1 MTPNDFLDF
10 RGKAVLITGAA
21 TGIGRA
27 MAVGFASRG
36 ARVAI
41 GDINEEAARETLDHL
56 RVDEPPWRIVAVFET
71 DLDQHHFG
79 TKRSR
84 IGHAGQG
91 CDSAAR
97 GLAPALG
104 PGSNPVVP
112 TNQIKGLRLSLVAF
126 SSR

>member
-56 RVDEPPWRIVAVFET
+56 RVDEPPWRIVAVF
-71 DLDQHHFG
+71 G
-79 TKRSR
+79 T
-84 IGHAGQG
+84 IWTNIT
-91 CDSAAR
+91 SARNVHELVTPAKAAIAPPE
-97 GLAPALG
+97 GLPLPWA

-126 SSR
+126 SSL